1 MKHFSL
7 SLRKWLAKI
16 KIQFNSKYLICVL
29 TSVFACSCASLTK
42 SQLNEIQVFGQLTQN
57 FSAYPGNVVS
67 SYNTVHQQ
75 QQLFF
80 ANGLP
85 TPAEHYNMIAEAS
98 DFKIKSDLLNP
109 KIDLSLKIIDR
120 YAQALILLTA
130 DRNSKAL
137 DTASKDLG
145 LNLEKLI
152 GSYNAVSGSNALPTG
167 IGGAIGQLIA
177 SGGNIYIRKKQ
188 AEEVRKIIPLADT
201 IITQMTNN
209 IVVFLSGQTGTEQN
223 NLPQLIIS
231 EKDNIGRSYR
241 RFLGLNREQVSM
253 RRGKDTTGYRGNIV
267 RERFAS
273 LNDDRECLRLLEN
286 LNYTEQ
292 LRLQCI
298 AAVKN
303 LRKAHKKL
311 LESVQQKKKLNGI
324 VAEMQYYGED
334 LRKMNQSIK
343 AINRLP

>member
-1 MKHFSL
+1 M
-7 SLRKWLAKI
+7 
-16 KIQFNSKYLICVL
+16 
-29 TSVFACSCASLTK
+29 
-42 SQLNEIQVFGQLTQN
+42 NEIQVFGQLTQN
-57 FSAYPGNVVS
+57 FSAYPGYVVS

-98 DFKIKSDLLNP
+98 DFKVKSDLINP
-109 KIDLSLKIIDR
+109 QIDLSLKIVDR
-120 YAQALILLTA
+120 YAHALILLTA
-130 DRNSKAL
+130 DKNSKAL

-152 GSYNAVSGSNALPTG
+152 GSYNAVSGSTPLPTG
-167 IGGAIGQLIA
+167 IGGAIGQVIA

-201 IITQMTNN
+201 IIAQMTTN
-209 IVVFLSGQTGTEQN
+209 ILVLLNGQPGAGQN
-223 NLPQLIIS
+223 NLPQLLLL
-231 EKDNIGRSYR
+231 EKENIARSYR
-241 RFLGLNREQVSM
+241 RFLGLNREQISI
-253 RRGKDTTGYRGNIV
+253 RKGKDTTGYRGTIIS
-267 RERFAS
+267 ERFAG
-273 LNDDRECLRLLEN
+273 LDDDRECLRLLEN

-298 AAVKN
+298 AATKN

-311 LESVQQKKKLNGI
+311 LESVQQKKDIKEI

-334 LRKMNQSIK
+334 QRKMHQIIK
-343 AINRLP
+343 AINRQP

>member
-1 MKHFSL
+1 MRNQL
-7 SLRKWLAKI
+7 NN
-16 KIQFNSKYLICVL
+16 QCLIYVL
-29 TSVFACSCASLTK
+29 TSVLACSCASLTK
-42 SQLNEIQVFGQLTQN
+42 SQLNEIQVFGHLTQN

-67 SYNTVHQQ
+67 NYNTVHQQ

-80 ANGLP
+80 ANGLG

-98 DFKIKSDLLNP
+98 DFKIKSNLITP
-109 KIDLSLKIIDR
+109 QIDLSLKIIDR

-130 DRNSKAL
+130 DRHSKAL
-137 DTASKDLG
+137 DTASKGLG

-152 GSYNAVSGSNALPTG
+152 SSYNTVSGSNSLPTG

-177 SGGNIYIRKKQ
+177 SGGGIYIRKKQ

-201 IITQMTNN
+201 IITQMTDN
-209 IVVFLSGQTGTEQN
+209 IVVFLSGQTGTGQN

-231 EKDNIGRSYR
+231 EKENIARSYR

-253 RRGKDTTGYRGNIV
+253 RRGKDTTGYRGTIV
-267 RERFAS
+267 RERFAG
-273 LNDDRECLRLLEN
+273 LDDDRECLRLLEN

-298 AAVKN
+298 TATKN

-311 LESVQQKKKLNGI
+311 LESVQQKKELKEI
-324 VAEMQYYGED
+324 IAEVQYYGED
-334 LRKMNQSIK
+334 LKKMNQSIK
-343 AINRLP
+343 AIKQP